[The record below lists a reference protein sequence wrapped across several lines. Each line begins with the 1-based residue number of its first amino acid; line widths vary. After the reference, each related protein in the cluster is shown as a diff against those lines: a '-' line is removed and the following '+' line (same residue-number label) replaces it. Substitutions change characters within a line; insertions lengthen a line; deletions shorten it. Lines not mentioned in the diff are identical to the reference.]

1 MSEVEAR
8 IAALRTRLAGLREEF
23 ARHPTLS
30 AEGRTR
36 FAALSAE
43 LERQLHAASAART
56 AGNAPAPAGSN
67 PAGSNPTG
75 SNPAGS
81 NPAGGHHG
89 SRFEGL
95 AVEFEAAHPDVAAS
109 LRQLVDL
116 LGRAGL

>member
-8 IAALRTRLAGLREEF
+8 IAALRTRLAGLSEEF

-30 AEGRTR
+30 SEGRAR

-43 LERQLHAASAART
+43 LERQLHAASAAPT
-56 AGNAPAPAGSN
+56 AGNAPA
-67 PAGSNPTG
+67 
-75 SNPAGS
+75 PAGS